1 MVMEI
6 FLFELLLFG
15 VIISISH
22 RARLSK
28 ERQDKMMQHW
38 LNGVMRDA
46 EQRRERVGR
55 HHLRLVVNNKQRA
68 ND

>member
-15 VIISISH
+15 VIIFIGH

-28 ERQDKMMQHW
+28 ERQDKMMQYW

-55 HHLRLVVNNKQRA
+55 HHLKLVVNNKQRA

>member
-15 VIISISH
+15 VIIFISH

-28 ERQDKMMQHW
+28 ERQDKMMQYW

-55 HHLRLVVNNKQRA
+55 HHLKLVVNNKQRA